1 MILVL
6 TMAGLYQRFTNE
18 GYKLPKYLLPW
29 GDKTVL
35 SAILTEL
42 QGDRGFSEVF
52 LVANHRD
59 ENYIPHVKAI
69 MRLHEIP
76 LHHLTLTH
84 DTKGQAATAMVGV
97 AAIENSDVP
106 RDQPIAFHNIDTIL
120 YKRNIDEMASALRQN
135 DGYIDVFTSH
145 NANYSYVLVDQQRK
159 VLEIAEKIVV
169 SELATSG
176 LYGFK
181 NVRTVADNYDH
192 EQDVYISAIYKRMI
206 GKGLSIRSSDKH
218 HESDTVV
225 LGTPSEYM
233 NAALVALDR

>member
-6 TMAGLYQRFTNE
+6 TMAGLYQRFANE

-42 QGDRGFSEVF
+42 QRDRGFSDVF
-52 LVANHRD
+52 FVANHRD
-59 ENYIPHVKAI
+59 ENYMPHVKAI

-76 LHHLTLTH
+76 AEHLVLTH

-97 AAIENSDVP
+97 AAIESSSV
-106 RDQPIAFHNIDTIL
+106 RQDQPVAFHNIDTIL
-120 YKRNIDEMASALRQN
+120 YKRNVEEMARSLTQD

-145 NANYSYVLVDQQRK
+145 NSGYSYVLTDEKRK
-159 VLEIAEKIVV
+159 VIEIAEKIVV
-169 SELATSG
+169 SDLATSG

-181 NVRTVADNYDH
+181 SVKTVADNYDAA
-192 EQDVYISAIYKRMI
+192 QDIYISAIYKRMI
-206 GKGLSIRSSDKH
+206 GKGLAIRCGDKH

-225 LGTPSEYM
+225 LGTPVEYM
-233 NAALVALDR
+233 NAALVAL